1 MMPKPIYLTK
11 FDVLVLGG
19 GVSGCCAAIAAARA
33 GQKTLL
39 IEQNGY
45 LGGALTGC
53 GVGPMMTFHAGGE
66 QVILGIMQELVF
78 RMQAMGGSLGHI
90 ADSKDYCGTVTPFN
104 SEAMK
109 LVLDQMLA
117 EAGCAVLFH
126 TMLAKVNLAG
136 DEITS
141 VTLCNKDGLND
152 LAATVYVD
160 ASGDGDLAAFAGAPM
175 TYGRESDG
183 AAQPMTMNMKYCNV
197 DTEAL
202 LAHILEHEVDFALLQ
217 EGKNPFAPNI
227 PLDLANFKAAFSA
240 ARQSGEIDFDRNAVL
255 MFCTDRKG
263 EFILNTTRILAH
275 DATDAASLSHAEQLG
290 RKQCAQ
296 LDAFMRKYAPGFAN
310 ALLEL
315 TGPSIGVRGS
325 RQLVGCYTITQ
336 ADLMQKRKFPDAIAH
351 SGYPIDIHDPK
362 GAGGESIFLTGDKP
376 YYSLPYRA
384 MVCDAVRNLIVTG
397 RCVSATFEA
406 QAGIRTTPTV
416 GALGH
421 AAGVAAA
428 LAAQNGGDAKAI
440 DIAQLQQ
447 DLVAGGAF
455 LDL

>member
-1 MMPKPIYLTK
+1 MKQTYQTNYDI
-11 FDVLVLGG
+11 LVLGG

-33 GQKTLL
+33 GQNTLL

-66 QVILGIMQELVF
+66 QVIRGIMQELVA
-78 RMQAMGGSLGHI
+78 RMQAAGGSLGHI
-90 ADSKDYCGTVTPFN
+90 PDSKQYCETVTPFN
-104 SEAMK
+104 TETMK
-109 LVLDQMLA
+109 RVLDEMLA

-126 TMLAKVNLAG
+126 TMLAKVNMRG
-136 DEITS
+136 DAIAS
-141 VTLCNKDGLND
+141 VTVCNKDGLND
-152 LAATVYVD
+152 IAATVFVD
-160 ASGDGDLAAFAGAPM
+160 ASGDGDLAHFAGAPM
-175 TYGRESDG
+175 TYGREGDG

-197 DTEAL
+197 DTDAL
-202 LAHILEHEVDFALLQ
+202 LADIMAHQGDFAMLRD
-217 EGKNPFAPNI
+217 GTNPFAPRV
-227 PLDLANFKAAFSA
+227 PLDLANFKAAFTEA
-240 ARQSGEIDFDRNAVL
+240 KASGEITFDRNAVL

-275 DATDAASLSHAEQLG
+275 DATDAASLTHAEQLG
-290 RKQCAQ
+290 RKQCAE
-296 LDAFMRKYAPGFAN
+296 LDAFMRKHAAGFAE
-310 ALLEL
+310 ALLET

-325 RQLVGCYTITQ
+325 RQLVGCYTVTQ
-336 ADLMQKRKFPDAIAH
+336 EDLLQKRQFSDTIAH

-362 GAGGESIFLTGDKP
+362 GAGGESLFLTGEKP
-376 YYSLPYRA
+376 YYGLPYRI
-384 MVCDAVRNLIVTG
+384 MVCEAVRNLIVTG

-428 LAAQNGGDAKAI
+428 LAAQNGGDAKAV
-440 DIAQLQQ
+440 DIATLQQ
-447 DLVAGGAF
+447 NLTETGAF

>member
-1 MMPKPIYLTK
+1 MKKTYEK
-11 FDVLVLGG
+11 KYDVLVLGG

-33 GQKTLL
+33 GQATLMV
-39 IEQNGY
+39 EQNGY

-66 QVILGIMQELVF
+66 QVIRGIMQELVA
-78 RMQAMGGSLGHI
+78 RMQAAGGSLGHI
-90 ADSKDYCGTVTPFN
+90 ADSKEYCGTVTPFN
-104 SEAMK
+104 TEIMK
-109 LVLDQMLA
+109 RVLDEMLA

-126 TMLAKVNLAG
+126 TMLGKVNVTAG
-136 DEITS
+136 EITS
-141 VTLCNKDGLND
+141 ITVCNKDGLND
-152 LAATVYVD
+152 LSATVYVD
-160 ASGDGDLAAFAGAPM
+160 ASGDGDLASFAGAPM

-202 LAHILEHEVDFALLQ
+202 LAHIMENKDDFAMLRN
-217 EGKNPFAPNI
+217 GTNPFAPRI
-227 PLDLANFKAAFSA
+227 PLDLANFKAAFTDA
-240 ARQSGEIDFDRNAVL
+240 KVRGEISFDRNAVL

-263 EFILNTTRILAH
+263 EFILNTTRVLDH
-275 DATDAASLSHAEQLG
+275 DATDAASLSEAEQLG
-290 RKQCAQ
+290 RKQCVQ
-296 LDAFMRKYAPGFAN
+296 LDAFMRKYAPGFEH
-310 ALLEL
+310 ALLEM

-325 RQLVGCYTITQ
+325 RQLVGCYTVTAQ
-336 ADLMQKRKFPDAIAH
+336 DLLEKRKFPDSIAH

-376 YYSLPYRA
+376 YYSLPYRS

-397 RCVSATFEA
+397 RCVSASFEA

-428 LAAQNGGDAKAI
+428 LAAQNGGDAKAV
-440 DIAQLQQ
+440 DIATLQT
-447 DLVAGGAF
+447 DLIAGGAF

>member
-1 MMPKPIYLTK
+1 MKLIYQTK
-11 FDVLVLGG
+11 YDVLILGG

-33 GQKTLL
+33 GKRTLMV
-39 IEQNGY
+39 EQNGY
-45 LGGALTGC
+45 LGGALTGA
-53 GVGPMMTFHAGGE
+53 GVGPMMTFHAGGK
-66 QVILGIMQELVF
+66 QVILGIMQELVT
-78 RMQAMGGSLGHI
+78 RLQAAGGSLGHI
-90 ADSKDYCGTVTPFN
+90 ADSKEYCGTVTPFN
-104 SEAMK
+104 SEIMK
-109 LVLDQMLA
+109 RVLDEMLT
-117 EAGCAVLFH
+117 EAGCEILFH
-126 TMLAKVNLAG
+126 TMLAKANVTDG
-136 DEITS
+136 TITS
-141 VTLCNKDGLND
+141 ITVCNKDGLND
-152 LAATVYVD
+152 LRSTVYVD
-160 ASGDGDLAAFAGAPM
+160 ASGDGDLASFAGAPM

-197 DTEAL
+197 DTDVL
-202 LAHILEHEVDFALLQ
+202 LAHIMENKEDFAMLRN
-217 EGKNPFAPNI
+217 GTNPFAPRV
-227 PLDLANFKAAFSA
+227 PLDLANFKAAFTA
-240 ARQSGEIDFDRNAVL
+240 ARKSGEIDFDRKAVL

-275 DATDAASLSHAEQLG
+275 DATDAASLSHAELLG
-290 RKQCAQ
+290 RQQCAQ

-310 ALLEL
+310 ALLEI
-315 TGPSIGVRGS
+315 TGPSVGVRGS

-336 ADLMQKRKFPDAIAH
+336 NDLVQKRKFHDVVAN

-376 YYSLPYRA
+376 YYSLPYRI
-384 MVCDAVRNLIVTG
+384 MVCDAIKNLIVTG

-428 LAAQNGGDAKAI
+428 LAAQNGGDVKAI
-440 DIAQLQQ
+440 TIPQLQAK
-447 DLVAGGAF
+447 LMAGGAF

>member
-1 MMPKPIYLTK
+1 MKEFYNTK

-33 GQKTLL
+33 GQKTLMV
-39 IEQNGY
+39 EKNGY
-45 LGGALTGC
+45 LGGALTAC
-53 GVGPMMTFHAGGE
+53 GVGPMMTFHAGGQ
-66 QVILGIMQELVF
+66 QVIFGIMQELVA
-78 RMQAMGGSLGHI
+78 RMQAAGGSLGHI
-90 ADSKDYCGTVTPFN
+90 ADSKEYCGTVTPFN
-104 SEAMK
+104 TEVMK
-109 LVLDQMLA
+109 RVLDEMLT
-117 EAGCAVLFH
+117 EAGCEILFH
-126 TMLAKVNLAG
+126 TMLAKVNMAKG
-136 DEITS
+136 CIESIT
-141 VTLCNKDGLND
+141 VCNKDGLND
-152 LAATVYVD
+152 LASTVYVD
-160 ASGDGDLAAFAGAPM
+160 ASGDGDLASFAGAPM

-197 DTEAL
+197 DTDAL
-202 LAHILEHEVDFALLQ
+202 LAHIVENEGDFAMLRN
-217 EGKNPFAPNI
+217 GTNPFAPRI
-227 PLDLANFKAAFSA
+227 PLDLANFKDAFTA
-240 ARQSGEIDFDRNAVL
+240 ARESGEIDFDRKAVL

-263 EFILNTTRILAH
+263 EFILNTTRVLEH
-275 DATDAASLSHAEQLG
+275 DATDAASLTHAELLG
-290 RKQCAQ
+290 RQQCAQ
-296 LDAFMRKYAPGFAN
+296 LDAFMRKYAPGFAH
-310 ALLEL
+310 ALLEI

-336 ADLMQKRKFPDAIAH
+336 EDLMQKRKFPDAIAH

-384 MVCDAVRNLIVTG
+384 MVCDAVHNLIVTG

-428 LAAQNGGDAKAI
+428 LAAQNGGDAKAVN
-440 DIAQLQQ
+440 IAQLQAG
-447 DLVAGGAF
+447 LMAGGAF